1 MNIQCPHC
9 QTRWQ
14 TPSSKKP
21 ELCPFC
27 GRSLQEGT
35 KPSFHT
41 VWAQIKG
48 DPLRK
53 GTQPVTGSVLQDVLQ
68 EYELAMKEDP
78 QAFYDARRFL
88 ESLEN
93 SGRLPDWHPQK
104 PEAMQACARVLQEQ
118 GIPSGTISWSLQ
130 NALPQAALLQ
140 NLLSD
145 CLHSAPSQTRE
156 AAVLEVQQAALNL
169 PQVQRDQFPLLMAE
183 ECRTKMKQ
191 CLGAEAEQ
199 TVQVESPVWFGRIAG
214 LAMEDAGRRDQF
226 QKLLQQN
233 PLQAEHLTDLFFR
246 PLQDDTSPFAHQ
258 QLLVTGM
265 AAWAADHPDL
275 FEQTVLERIQAKQV
289 LRGLHL
295 GLNLLKSQS
304 EDLAPLADTLLE
316 KHFEQVYMQPYDWIA
331 ATDWAF

>member
-1 MNIQCPHC
+1 MNTQCPHC

-27 GRSLQEGT
+27 SRRLQDGA
-35 KPSFHT
+35 KPSFHA
-41 VWAQIKG
+41 VWAQIKA
-48 DPLRK
+48 DPLHR
-53 GTQPVTGSVLQDVLQ
+53 GNQPVSDSALQDVLQ
-68 EYELAMKEDP
+68 EYGLAMKEDP
-78 QAFYDARRFL
+78 QAFFDARSFL
-88 ESLEN
+88 ESLEK

-104 PEAMQACARVLQEQ
+104 PETMTASAKVLQEMSM
-118 GIPSGTISWSLQ
+118 PSGTISWSLQ
-130 NALPQAALLQ
+130 NALSHGALLQ

-145 CLHSAPSQTRE
+145 CLHSSPSQTRE
-156 AAVLEVQQAALNL
+156 AALREVEQAALNL
-169 PQVQRDQFPLLMAE
+169 PQTQREQFPLLAAD

-199 TVQVESPVWFGRIAG
+199 TVQVDSPVWFGRIAG
-214 LAMEDAGRRDQF
+214 LAMDEAERREQF
-226 QKLLQQN
+226 QKLLQQD
-233 PLQAEHLTDLFFR
+233 PLQAERLTDLFFR

-258 QLLVTGM
+258 QLLVSDM

-275 FEQTVLERIQAKQV
+275 FEQTVLERIQAKQT

-304 EDLAPLADTLLE
+304 EELTLLADALLE